1 VTGWLG
7 PLLAL
12 AAVGAASWFV
22 VEGLAERGPARVTCA
37 AHALMAVAMVGMF
50 WAPVDVV
57 AAPVGAALFAVV
69 GAWFAADRLR
79 RGPGGPDDS
88 AHVVIG
94 CAAMVVMY
102 LATPAAGGHAGH
114 AGHGAAPGSAG
125 LLTAAVGL
133 LFAGYFAWHAWLVAA
148 PPRPAPPGPGGVAV
162 VARPRNGVAAHLAL
176 DVLMAAMFL
185 GAG

>member
-1 VTGWLG
+1 MTGWPG

-12 AAVGAASWFV
+12 VAVGAASWFV

-57 AAPVGAALFAVV
+57 AAPVGAVLFAVV

-79 RGPGGPDDS
+79 RGPGGPDDA
-88 AHVVIG
+88 AHVALG

-114 AGHGAAPGSAG
+114 AAHARHAAAPGSAG
-125 LLTAAVGL
+125 LFGTAVGL
-133 LFAGYFAWHAWLVAA
+133 VFAGYFAWHAWLIAA
-148 PPRPAPPGPGGVAV
+148 PRPAQPGPGGVAV
-162 VARPRNGVAAHLAL
+162 VARPRTGVVAHVVL

-185 GAG
+185 